1 MNEKRDHMNEAVRK
15 ALQQVRLYTDEVDYS
30 IIKLPARAITVAAG
44 IVAEIG
50 EAFCTLIVDKDE
62 VSLIIPIEAVT
73 DFANRLKDHRASP
86 MPYRLI
92 TFDLELDFA
101 LFGFMAVVSTELAKA
116 EVSILPIAAFS
127 RDHIFVPSSQFDIAF
142 QILKKLQSTI

>member
-1 MNEKRDHMNEAVRK
+1 MNQPVQQ
-15 ALQQVRLYTDEVDYS
+15 ALRQAQLYSDGVDYS
-30 IIKLPARAITVAAG
+30 IIKLPPRAITVAAG

-50 EAFCTLIVDKDE
+50 EAFCVLLVDKDE
-62 VSLIIPIEAVT
+62 VSLIIPTEAIN
-73 DFANRLKDHRASP
+73 DFASRLKDHQTNP

-92 TFDLELDFA
+92 TFDLVLDFA

-127 RDHIFVPSSQFDIAF
+127 RDHILVPSGQFDIAL
-142 QILKKLQSTI
+142 QVLQKLQSTI